1 MTKSCFI
8 DTNVLLYA
16 QDPGDP
22 AKRAAAADW
31 IGALAAREALVIN
44 PQIIT
49 EFCHVITRRF
59 KSLAPARLRA
69 LVIDMQGWCA
79 APSTYETAVFG
90 LDIHFK
96 TGYQAYDSFHLASAV
111 FAGCGFFL
119 SEDMQHGH
127 EVEGLR
133 IINPFKSDPKS
144 VLAQN

>member
-1 MTKSCFI
+1 MTKFCFI

-16 QDPGDP
+16 QDPKDP
-22 AKRAAAADW
+22 AKRAVAADW
-31 IGALAAREALVIN
+31 IGALAAREALMIN
-44 PQIIT
+44 PQIIA

-59 KSLAPARLRA
+59 KTLAPARLRA

-133 IINPFKSDPKS
+133 IINPFKSDPAS
-144 VLAQN
+144 LLAPN